1 MTEPKKKKRK
11 KKYFPNNWKEIKE
24 APAEL
29 FDSLPFDEFM
39 NWKIGGWQLPS
50 NVTCIIRETNYVTGK
65 VKEYTYQR
73 PEAAKKRANQIINSQ
88 QSEFLVCNSEQVYHM
103 YPQLTD
109 DYDYDDPLA

>member
-109 DYDYDDPLA
+109 EYDYDDPLA